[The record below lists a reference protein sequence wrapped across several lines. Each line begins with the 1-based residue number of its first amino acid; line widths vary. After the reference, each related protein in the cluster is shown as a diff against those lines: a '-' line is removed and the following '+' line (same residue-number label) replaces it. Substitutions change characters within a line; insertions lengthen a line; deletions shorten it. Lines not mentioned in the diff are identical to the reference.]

1 MTYKYQGKRGKRRIT
16 VRINISKAYIF
27 AVLLCL
33 SDFLGF
39 YKFLPLGSSLYKW
52 DLIYAYI
59 LIFSII
65 FILLKA
71 GKENVSFWTK
81 KIKYSIIGLMV
92 LTLIEILLSSLN
104 YKQSAFMLMKE
115 ASYNIVFAVMLYSFS
130 IINFSFITKEWLCK
144 KIVLFSVL
152 SSFSAILFF
161 VLYSAFSFNPLQLSE
176 NVTRNGTI
184 RFGIGTGIVILA
196 LIISFTKFLNKSAT
210 KLDVINILL
219 GTIQIYYVNK
229 TRSIILFLIILFCI
243 IILKTKRTNNL
254 LKISLFLLI
263 SVSVILVFFGNQ
275 YFAAYIN
282 DYVNNDYGLLNRSE
296 AIVFYLNQFIHKP
309 MFGMGYIGT
318 DRSSVTSLLLY
329 GPNGNYYRGDL
340 GVIGLIDEYG
350 IAGLIWTL
358 YFLYG
363 IYCMGKNTTIYAQII
378 RFVVFYYVISLVN
391 LSFMDSERLLF
402 VGITILLGFI
412 VENQK
417 KGEIYDS

>member
-1 MTYKYQGKRGKRRIT
+1 M
-16 VRINISKAYIF
+16 
-27 AVLLCL
+27 
-33 SDFLGF
+33 
-39 YKFLPLGSSLYKW
+39 
-52 DLIYAYI
+52 
-59 LIFSII
+59 
-65 FILLKA
+65 
-71 GKENVSFWTK
+71 
-81 KIKYSIIGLMV
+81 
-92 LTLIEILLSSLN
+92 
-104 YKQSAFMLMKE
+104 
-115 ASYNIVFAVMLYSFS
+115 
-130 IINFSFITKEWLCK
+130 
-144 KIVLFSVL
+144 
-152 SSFSAILFF
+152 
-161 VLYSAFSFNPLQLSE
+161 
-176 NVTRNGTI
+176 
-184 RFGIGTGIVILA
+184 
-196 LIISFTKFLNKSAT
+196 
-210 KLDVINILL
+210 
-219 GTIQIYYVNK
+219 
-229 TRSIILFLIILFCI
+229 
-243 IILKTKRTNNL
+243 
-254 LKISLFLLI
+254 FLLI

-282 DYVNNDYGLLNRSE
+282 DYINNDYGLLNRSE

>member
-1 MTYKYQGKRGKRRIT
+1 M
-16 VRINISKAYIF
+16 RINISKAYIF

>member
-16 VRINISKAYIF
+16 VRINISKAYIC

-104 YKQSAFMLMKE
+104 YKQSVFMLMKE

-243 IILKTKRTNNL
+243 IILKTKRTNNH
-254 LKISLFLLI
+254 S
-263 SVSVILVFFGNQ
+263 Q
-275 YFAAYIN
+275 E
-282 DYVNNDYGLLNRSE
+282 NRPKSR
-296 AIVFYLNQFIHKP
+296 A
-309 MFGMGYIGT
+309 T
-318 DRSSVTSLLLY
+318 T
-329 GPNGNYYRGDL
+329 
-340 GVIGLIDEYG
+340 
-350 IAGLIWTL
+350 
-358 YFLYG
+358 
-363 IYCMGKNTTIYAQII
+363 KNP
-378 RFVVFYYVISLVN
+378 
-391 LSFMDSERLLF
+391 
-402 VGITILLGFI
+402 
-412 VENQK
+412 
-417 KGEIYDS
+417 

>member
-1 MTYKYQGKRGKRRIT
+1 M
-16 VRINISKAYIF
+16 RINISKAYIF

-184 RFGIGTGIVILA
+184 RFVIGTGIVILA

>member
-1 MTYKYQGKRGKRRIT
+1 M
-16 VRINISKAYIF
+16 RINISKAYIF

-152 SSFSAILFF
+152 SSFSTILFF

-402 VGITILLGFI
+402 VGITILLGLI

>member
-1 MTYKYQGKRGKRRIT
+1 M
-16 VRINISKAYIF
+16 RINISKAYIF

-282 DYVNNDYGLLNRSE
+282 DYINNDYGLLNRSE

>member
-1 MTYKYQGKRGKRRIT
+1 MGT
-16 VRINISKAYIF
+16 VSLTRSNYDICISK
-27 AVLLCL
+27 
-33 SDFLGF
+33 
-39 YKFLPLGSSLYKW
+39 
-52 DLIYAYI
+52 
-59 LIFSII
+59 
-65 FILLKA
+65 
-71 GKENVSFWTK
+71 
-81 KIKYSIIGLMV
+81 
-92 LTLIEILLSSLN
+92 
-104 YKQSAFMLMKE
+104 
-115 ASYNIVFAVMLYSFS
+115 
-130 IINFSFITKEWLCK
+130 WLCK

-350 IAGLIWTL
+350 IAGLIWTW

-363 IYCMGKNTTIYAQII
+363 IYCMGKNNTVYAQII

-391 LSFMDSERLLF
+391 LSFMDSDRLLF